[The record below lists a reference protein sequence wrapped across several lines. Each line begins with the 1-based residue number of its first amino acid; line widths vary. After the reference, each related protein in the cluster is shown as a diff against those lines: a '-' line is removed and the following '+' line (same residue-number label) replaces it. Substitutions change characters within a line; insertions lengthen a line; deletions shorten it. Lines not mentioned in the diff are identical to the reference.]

1 MFTGLVVSLAPGR
14 GTAVCAP
21 EGETLSKKGT

>member
-1 MFTGLVVSLAPGR
+1 MFTGLLVPLAPGR
-14 GTAVCAP
+14 ETAVRAL